1 MSDKKCRF
9 CNSLL
14 THTFLDLGVSPLAN
28 SFISPDRADDME
40 PFYPLH
46 AYVCDKCFLVQV
58 GQFESPDQIFNH
70 YLYFSSY
77 SSSWLSHAQKYTE
90 MAIAR
95 FHLNHHSQV
104 IEIASNDGYLLQY
117 FHKHN
122 IRTLGIEPAKNLAK
136 ICNDK
141 GIPTRAD
148 FFGERLAKQ
157 LVQEGYKGDLIVANN
172 VLAHVPELHDFI
184 AGLKIL
190 LQPNGSITIEFPHV
204 LQLILSK
211 QFDTIYH
218 EHFSYFSLLSVQ
230 SILSSHELKVVDVEE
245 ILTHGGSL
253 RLFVKHSEDKEPI
266 QPSVAKVLEKE
277 QEHGLH
283 QLSTYLEFS
292 KKVKQMKIDI
302 LSFFIKANDMKKK
315 IVGYGAPAKGNT
327 LLHFC
332 GIGKELLPYTVD
344 QNPHKQGLILPG
356 SRIPIK
362 NPDEIQRT
370 QPDYVLILPW
380 NLKEEIMDECSYIRN
395 WGGKFVVFVPEVE
408 VL

>member
-28 SFISPDRADDME
+28 SFISPDRVDDME

-95 FHLNHHSQV
+95 FYLHHHSQV

-190 LQPNGSITIEFPHV
+190 LQPNGIITIEFPHV
-204 LQLILSK
+204 LQLILGK

-230 SILSSHELKVVDVEE
+230 SILSSHKLKVVDVEE
-245 ILTHGGSL
+245 IPTHGGSL
-253 RLFVKHSEDKEPI
+253 RLFVKHSEDKDPI
-266 QPSVAKVLEKE
+266 QPSVTKVLEKE

-283 QLSTYLEFS
+283 QISTYLEFS
-292 KKVKQMKIDI
+292 KKVEQMKIDI
-302 LSFFIKANDMKKK
+302 LSFFIKAHDMKKK

-362 NPDEIQRT
+362 NPNEIQRT

>member
-1 MSDKKCRF
+1 MSDKQCRF

-28 SFISPDRADDME
+28 SFIPPDCVDDME

-58 GQFESPDQIFNH
+58 GQFELPDQIFHH

-77 SSSWLSHAQKYTE
+77 SSSWLSHAEKYTE

-95 FHLNHHSQV
+95 FQLNNHSQV

-122 IRTLGIEPAKNLAK
+122 IRTLGIEPAKNVAK
-136 ICNDK
+136 ISNDK
-141 GIPTRAD
+141 GIPTKAD

-172 VLAHVPELHDFI
+172 VLAHVPQLHDFI

-190 LQPNGSITIEFPHV
+190 LQPNGMITIEFPHV
-204 LQLILSK
+204 LHLILGN

-218 EHFSYFSLLSVQ
+218 EHFSYFSLLTVQ
-230 SILSSHELKVVDVEE
+230 SILSNHELKVVDVEE
-245 ILTHGGSL
+245 IPTHGGSL
-253 RLFVKHSEDKEPI
+253 RLFVKHKEDKEQI
-266 QPSVAKVLEKE
+266 QPSVTKLIGKE
-277 QEHGLH
+277 QEHGLDH
-283 QLSTYLEFS
+283 LPTYLEFS
-292 KKVKQMKIDI
+292 KKVEQMKINI
-302 LSFFIKANDMKKK
+302 LSFFVKAHDMKKK

-332 GIGKELLPYTVD
+332 GIGKELIPYTVD
-344 QNPHKQGLILPG
+344 QNPHKQGFILPG

-362 NPDEIQRT
+362 KPDEIQRT
-370 QPDYVLILPW
+370 KPDYVLILPW
-380 NLKEEIMDECSYIRN
+380 NLKEEIMEECSYIRN